1 MGFSRQE
8 YWSGLPFPS
17 PGHLPNPGIEP
28 RSPALQA
35 DSLPTELVGLTLP
48 FILRYPAWYLGTEK
62 FLFTCEPNISTY
74 LPPEQVLPKL
84 DFSLYFFHSPHSSPN
99 SSPTCLSLPPCIG
112 ALHMPCSQASLHTQP
127 SLKTSSNHSCC
138 LLGACCVAGPDLGS
152 FHSLAHSIPGRSQ
165 KKRLAQEPDL
175 SDGSVPVS
183 PGVHNSVATVC
194 KGDGVY
200 AGPINVY

>member
-35 DSLPTELVGLTLP
+35 DSLATELVGLTLP
-48 FILRYPAWYLGTEK
+48 FIPRYPAWYLGTEK
-62 FLFTCEPNISTY
+62 FLFTCELNISTY

-99 SSPTCLSLPPCIG
+99 SSPACLPRASHCLP
-112 ALHMPCSQASLHTQP
+112 ASELLICPAVRPLSTP
-127 SLKTSSNHSCC
+127 SRVSKPVVTT
-138 LLGACCVAGPDLGS
+138 AAVYWV
-152 FHSLAHSIPGRSQ
+152 LAVWQ
-165 KKRLAQEPDL
+165 RL
-175 SDGSVPVS
+175 
-183 PGVHNSVATVC
+183 
-194 KGDGVY
+194 
-200 AGPINVY
+200 I